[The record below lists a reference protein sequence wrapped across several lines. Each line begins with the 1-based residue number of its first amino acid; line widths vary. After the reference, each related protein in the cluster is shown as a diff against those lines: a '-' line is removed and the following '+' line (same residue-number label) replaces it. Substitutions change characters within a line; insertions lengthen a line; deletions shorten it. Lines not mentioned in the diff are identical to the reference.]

1 MTSHPIVS
9 YYLAT
14 IMMEEHRR
22 RAERS
27 RFMRSRRKGA
37 RPQAIAP
44 LSNQPLT
51 AADNTE
57 EVERVPSLV

>member
-14 IMMEEHRR
+14 IMMEEHHRA
-22 RAERS
+22 AERS
-27 RFMRSRRKGA
+27 RRARGLRKRRHGA
-37 RPQAIAP
+37 LVSAASHRTP
-44 LSNQPLT
+44 T
-51 AADNTE
+51 AE